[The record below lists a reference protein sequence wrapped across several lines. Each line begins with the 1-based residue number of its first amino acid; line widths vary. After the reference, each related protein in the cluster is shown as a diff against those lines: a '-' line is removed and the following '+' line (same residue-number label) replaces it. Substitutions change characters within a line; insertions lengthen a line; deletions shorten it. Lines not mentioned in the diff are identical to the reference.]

1 MSMGHQLKVHR
12 VVMMSH
18 PFSAIPWFSIGSNE
32 HGVAVDEPNNVI
44 AKCLEDLSNLEFK
57 KKHYKWYYSSPN
69 ANEEMTYPKQGLKDF
84 LRGYF
89 YLKSGNNTLYDDPF
103 KLKAWDA
110 EELDKMPGY
119 YIMPMHKSMSEYV
132 AEDMMQVP
140 NRARAPAK
148 QWLTDDELQ
157 VYVDEFRRNGFQG
170 GLNYYRVGTSSQFQ
184 SDLEPFR
191 GKKIEVPSLFV
202 SGDKDWGPYQTP
214 GALDEMKEACPG
226 SKGFLDVY
234 GAGHWVMQEE
244 PQQVVT
250 FIRRFLEGKDQTG
263 SQD

>member
-1 MSMGHQLKVHR
+1 
-12 VVMMSH
+12 MSH
-18 PFSAIPWFSIGSNE
+18 PFSAIPSFPIGTNE
-32 HGVAVDEPNNVI
+32 EGVAAPTSNSEIGRCLQDLAKLPEPR
-44 AKCLEDLSNLEFK
+44 
-57 KKHYKWYYSSPN
+57 KHYKWYYSTSG
-69 ANEEMTYPKQGLKDF
+69 ANEDMTYPKQGLEDF

-110 EELDKMPGY
+110 EELEKMPGY
-119 YIMPMHKSMSEYV
+119 YILPMHKSMSEYV

-140 NRARAPAK
+140 LCARAPAK

-157 VYVDEFRRNGFQG
+157 VYVEEFRRNGFQG
-170 GLNYYRVGTSSQFQ
+170 GLNYYRVGTSPQFQ
-184 SDLEPFR
+184 SDLELFR

-226 SKGFLDVY
+226 SRGFLDVY
-234 GAGHWVMQEE
+234 GAGHWVMQEK
-244 PQQVVT
+244 PQQVVI
-250 FIRRFLEGKDQTG
+250 FIRRFLEGEDQTA